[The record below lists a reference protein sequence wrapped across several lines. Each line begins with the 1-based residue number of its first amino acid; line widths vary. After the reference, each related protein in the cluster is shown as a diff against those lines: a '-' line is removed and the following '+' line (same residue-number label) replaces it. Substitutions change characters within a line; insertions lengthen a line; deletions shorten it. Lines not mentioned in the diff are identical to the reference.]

1 MFFSIVQIM
10 IVTGFCYL
18 TFKTDLKINQGN
30 LNEYNLLT
38 FPSTLLLLAVIV
50 LELINSTTYSFIMSF
65 GVTWDVGRFRELL
78 LIFLILS
85 YALKGITFYL
95 IEESTRQG
103 MWSFRIASVLF
114 LVIFFLYFSFK
125 PLVILFNR

>member
-1 MFFSIVQIM
+1 MFFSILQILV
-10 IVTGFCYL
+10 IVGFCYI
-18 TFKTDLKINQGN
+18 TFKSDFKITPQN

-38 FPSTLLLLAVIV
+38 FPSTLLLLAIIV
-50 LELINSTTYSFIMSF
+50 LEPINSSTYSYIMSF
-65 GVTWDVGRFRELL
+65 GVTWDIGCFRELL

>member
-1 MFFSIVQIM
+1 MFFSILQILV
-10 IVTGFCYL
+10 IVRFCYI
-18 TFKTDLKINQGN
+18 TFKSDFKITPQN

-38 FPSTLLLLAVIV
+38 FPSTLLLLAIIV
-50 LELINSTTYSFIMSF
+50 LELINSSTYSYIMSF
-65 GVTWDVGRFRELL
+65 GVTWDIGCFRELL

-114 LVIFFLYFSFK
+114 LVIFFLYFSFQ
-125 PLVILFNR
+125 PLVIIFN

>member
-18 TFKTDLKINQGN
+18 TFKTDLKINQGD

-38 FPSTLLLLAVIV
+38 FSSTLLLLVVIV
-50 LELINSTTYSFIMSF
+50 LELINSTTYSYIMSF
-65 GVTWDVGRFRELL
+65 GVTWDIGCFRELL

>member
-1 MFFSIVQIM
+1 MFFSILQILV
-10 IVTGFCYL
+10 IVGFCYI
-18 TFKTDLKINQGN
+18 TFKSDFKITPQN

-38 FPSTLLLLAVIV
+38 FPSTLLLLVIIV

-65 GVTWDVGRFRELL
+65 GVTWDVGCFRELL

>member
-10 IVTGFCYL
+10 IVVGFCYL
-18 TFKTDLKINQGN
+18 TFKTDLKINQGD

-38 FPSTLLLLAVIV
+38 FSSTLLLLVVIV

-65 GVTWDVGRFRELL
+65 GVTWDIGCFRELL